1 MLRKNITWL
10 LAVIFAAML
19 ETTWLEHIRYHD
31 VVPDLTLL
39 MVLYFAIV
47 DGEERAMLTGAVG
60 GIFQDVASNATLGH
74 HVLCH
79 VIVGYIAARVAARMI
94 TEHPAA
100 KAGLV
105 LGAGILSGLLAIAVA
120 YIQDPSIPAFH
131 NIIARVVPGSFYTAL
146 FTPLMFFILDR
157 IFRRKKSPWTLSR
170 GVAR

>member
-1 MLRKNITWL
+1 MVRKN
-10 LAVIFAAML
+10 VIWALIVVLAAML
-19 ETTWLEHIRYHD
+19 ETTWIDHISYHG

-39 MVLYFAIV
+39 MVVYFAIV

-60 GIFQDVASNATLGH
+60 GIFQDVAGNFTLGH

-79 VIVGYIAARVAARMI
+79 VVIGYLAARVAARLI

-105 LGAGILSGLLAIAVA
+105 FGASIVSGLLAIAIGYV
-120 YIQDPSIPAFH
+120 QDPSIAALH

-146 FTPLMFFILDR
+146 FTPIMFFALDR
-157 IFRRKKSPWTLSR
+157 IFRRRKSNWTLK
-170 GVAR
+170 GGLAG